1 MKRNNK
7 SIGIRLRRGRKPS
20 ARTLPSAQETAYEQ
34 LADELLEQAQTN
46 EPEHED
52 SADRLPPAETVLGE
66 SADAADALG
75 LYLQQMGSIPL
86 LNRKEELELTRRLDI
101 VRRRFRHA
109 VLSNWNSIARVV
121 ATFERA
127 QAGQLILDRTV
138 DVLPSL
144 DVTVEAIRERL
155 PHHLRALKRLQHE
168 AAEDGQHLLRART
181 HTAYLHARAALR
193 RRLRQAVKLAEELS
207 PRIELLETWAKELE
221 ALATEARKLQV
232 HGKDEELR
240 ELARAFYTTPEELT
254 GLARVLQTRRVRYQR
269 VRRELAE
276 ANLRLVVSIAK
287 RYRGRGLP
295 FADLIQEGNSGLM
308 RAVDKFD
315 FRLGFKFG
323 TYATW
328 WIRQGVTRALSDLSR
343 MVRVPCHHVGLLSS
357 LDRVAGELMVQ
368 FGREPTLEEVG
379 AALGITAEEVRSLR
393 VAARQ
398 PASLEEPVGDDE
410 EQSLQDFLRATEE
423 TPAQVIDRGLLK
435 ERVAEVLRTLSP
447 RDREVLELRF
457 GLKDGRARTL
467 DEISQHF
474 GITRE
479 RIRQIENRGLSRLR
493 QPDQSHR
500 LVQFRELAESA

>member
-1 MKRNNK
+1 MMKRDHKNTGTK
-7 SIGIRLRRGRKPS
+7 ARRGRKRS
-20 ARTLPSAQETAYEQ
+20 DRERAYEHF
-34 LADELLEQAQTN
+34 ADELLEQARAD
-46 EPEHED
+46 EYEREHG
-52 SADRLPPAETVLGE
+52 ADHLPPAETVLGE
-66 SADAADALG
+66 SAAAADVVG

-86 LNRKEELELTRRLDI
+86 LSRAQEIELTRRLDA
-101 VRRRFRHA
+101 VRWRFRHA
-109 VLSNWNSIARVV
+109 ALWSWGSIAQVV
-121 ATFERA
+121 QTFERV
-127 QAGQLILDRTV
+127 QADNLILDRII
-138 DVLPSL
+138 DVLPGL
-144 DVTVEAIRERL
+144 GVTVAAVRERL

-168 AAEDGQHLLRART
+168 AAADGRLLRAQANAARVR
-181 HTAYLHARAALR
+181 ARAALR
-193 RRLRQAVKLAEELS
+193 RGLRKAVKLAEELS
-207 PRIELLETWAKELE
+207 PRTELLEAWAKELE
-221 ALATEARKLQV
+221 SQAAYAHKLQAR
-232 HGKDEELR
+232 GKDEELR
-240 ELARAFYTTPEELT
+240 ELLAALHTTPEELT
-254 GLARVLQTRRVRYQR
+254 GLARVLQTRRDRYQR

-295 FADLIQEGNSGLM
+295 FADLIQEGNRGLM

-343 MVRVPCHHVGLLSS
+343 MVRVPCHHVSLLSS
-357 LDRVAGELMVQ
+357 LDRVAGELMLQ
-368 FGREPTLEEVG
+368 FGREPTADEV
-379 AALGITAEEVRSLR
+379 AEALGITPDEVRSLR
-393 VAARQ
+393 VAARP

-423 TPAQVIDRGLLK
+423 APAEALDRNLLK
-435 ERVAEVLRTLSP
+435 ERMAEVLRCLSP

-479 RIRQIENRGLSRLR
+479 RIRQIEHRGLSRLR
-493 QPDQSHR
+493 QPDQSNR
-500 LVQFRELAESA
+500 LAQFADLAESA